1 MSYYYS
7 PLDRLSA
14 LLQRV
19 RGFPQ
24 QDRFEAIG
32 ARPTDLSPFQRIQY
46 CSQALLQGALPDAET
61 LEFVAVA
68 FNKYVIQKDEEE
80 PEKEKLSLDKAFG
93 LKSKAG
99 VGNPAKQYAHDNKVM
114 GLLFD
119 MSVLRIE
126 NPDMSLEKAAEIV
139 QRGDESI
146 NVESLVRRYSDQA
159 NPAKELAQLY
169 VQRGAKK

>member
-1 MSYYYS
+1 MLDSYS

-14 LLQRV
+14 LLQWV

-24 QDRFEAIG
+24 QDRFETIG
-32 ARPTDLSPFQRIQY
+32 AKPTDLSPFQRIQY

-80 PEKEKLSLDKAFG
+80 PEKEKLSLDEAFG
-93 LKSKAG
+93 LKSKQRA
-99 VGNPAKQYAHDNKVM
+99 GNPAAQYAHHNKLM

-119 MSVLRIE
+119 IAMLRTDNPNMTIE
-126 NPDMSLEKAAEIV
+126 LAAEHA

-146 NVESLVRRYSDQA
+146 PVETLAREYSRR
-159 NPAKELAQLY
+159 NAKDWENIG
-169 VQRGAKK
+169 VGK